1 METFISLEPFAYRQ
15 FDSKSSSGIFI
26 EGCSKENFVKKINSL
41 YEELKKEKNVVLVD
55 GYADFCKHLFIP
67 NFTETKTSIL
77 EITPGNQSLLCTDYK
92 ARCPGELPVLTRW
105 FPRDKMKL
113 GKAKYLDVILYSRK
127 QLNKEDSAENAMFV
141 PQQDA
146 SPWGIVSIKPQNVDY
161 ELPMTPI
168 TMMRNALPSLKEGGS
183 GVQLNKKKY
192 EESIEFW
199 NIHAYVQ

>member
-1 METFISLEPFAYRQ
+1 
-15 FDSKSSSGIFI
+15 
-26 EGCSKENFVKKINSL
+26 
-41 YEELKKEKNVVLVD
+41 
-55 GYADFCKHLFIP
+55 
-67 NFTETKTSIL
+67 
-77 EITPGNQSLLCTDYK
+77 
-92 ARCPGELPVLTRW
+92 
-105 FPRDKMKL
+105 MKL